1 MSVQSFKLP
10 TNKFLYGGLLAIVAI
25 FFGVAIFTL
34 PQYSDPTSPITTEAE
49 GVELIFETYPEL
61 RTNGF
66 GQVYFSELIG
76 ENWYIAIGYGGAG
89 VPIIGGDC
97 FKIKPDLKIERRALR
112 TTSSQIEQI
121 DPVSCEG
128 I

>member
-1 MSVQSFKLP
+1 MSIQSFTLP
-10 TNKFLYGGLLAIVAI
+10 SNKYLYGGLITIVAF
-25 FFGVAIFTL
+25 FFGIAIFTL
-34 PQYSDPTSPITTEAE
+34 PQYSDPTNPITTEAE
-49 GVELIFETYPEL
+49 GVELIFENYPEL

-66 GQVYFSELIG
+66 GQIYFSELIG
-76 ENWYIAIGYGGAG
+76 ENWYIAIGYGGSG

-97 FKIKPDLKIERRALR
+97 FKINQNLQVERRALR
-112 TTSSQIEQI
+112 TSSSFIEQI